1 MAFDIGVGGGQTAT
15 VNEPQ
20 RGAFDSNLGGALQFG
35 AAHVVYKILEG
46 MGGAIGAF
54 AAGVLVEFMDRIEPS
69 LVKYTAPL
77 LDLLLDMDD
86 LDPKLRAF
94 LQPLRDPTDAGAA
107 AVLGGIAGQA
117 GGMMTGN
124 FLAPLLQGVTQAAHR
139 GTRNTMLGV
148 SELFQARRRGE
159 ITDDQLQFGLASHG
173 YTDQAMYW
181 LAEISKPRPGVGDLV
196 TARFRGGIT
205 LDEYHEQ
212 MTAYGF
218 NIADSDL
225 YLENA
230 RQLTDVGSAM
240 TLYRRGELNQGQFFE
255 KLALLGVDHE
265 AMVDLDTLKEL
276 IPGPT
281 DLVRMGLR
289 EAWDDQVAAQWG
301 YDADFPE
308 DFAVWME
315 KQGYSRDWSEKY
327 WRAHWVLPSVTNG
340 FEMFHRGIITE
351 DQLKELLRISD
362 IPAKWR
368 ENLVKVAYQPYTR
381 VDVRRM
387 HDMGILTDAELK
399 TAYMDLGYDDEKA
412 ENMKLFTIAYNDKA
426 GEGEMTEY
434 KELTRSVIVSA
445 YQKGIIAQDQAETRL
460 LDIGYEMDGIGL
472 ILSLAAW
479 QKDIDDIPD
488 PMPEYRRDL
497 KSMIEKAYSQRIISA
512 SEATDTLVGVGF
524 TEIEVAYMLSAVDLW
539 YGLDQSAEM
548 LKTIGDA
555 YITRGINRG
564 DAIAGLGQFGLPSA
578 MSEQKLAEWEVQR
591 HIRSRRATEAQY
603 RKALELE
610 VIGIEEYKE
619 NLRGLGYTEYD
630 IWMFTAMV
638 IGVEAAG
645 EPSETG
651 PTTLL
656 ER

>member
-1 MAFDIGVGGGQTAT
+1 MAFEIGTGGGQTAT
-15 VNEPQ
+15 VNEPN
-20 RGAFDSNLGGALQFG
+20 RGAFSSNLGGALQFG
-35 AAHVVYKILEG
+35 MAHVVYKILET

-54 AAGVLVEFMDRIEPS
+54 AAGVLVNFMDRIEPS
-69 LVKYTAPL
+69 LIKYSRPL
-77 LDLLLDMDD
+77 IDLMLDLDD
-86 LDPKLRAF
+86 LDPKLREF
-94 LQPLRDPTDAGAA
+94 FQQLREPTDAGAA
-107 AVLGGIAGQA
+107 AILGGMATQVS
-117 GGMMTGN
+117 GGVMGSVIGSLM
-124 FLAPLLQGVTQAAHR
+124 AYP
-139 GTRNTMLGV
+139 TMAINRATVPALPGV
-148 SELFQARRRGE
+148 SEAFAMNRRGDM
-159 ITDDQLQFGLASHG
+159 TDAQLDWVLKSLG
-173 YTDQAMYW
+173 YRDDFIRGFEGVT
-181 LAEISKPRPGVGDLV
+181 KPRAGIGDLLTGLYRKAISPERFMEMMHKYGLGDEDISV
-196 TARFRGGIT
+196 FLQNAQALPDIGEIMRGWFRGK
-205 LDEYHEQ
+205 
-212 MTAYGF
+212 
-218 NIADSDL
+218 
-225 YLENA
+225 
-230 RQLTDVGSAM
+230 LTDEGVTVG
-240 TLYRRGELNQGQFFE
+240 LE
-255 KLALLGVDHE
+255 KLGYKAGDI
-265 AMVDLDTLKEL
+265 AFLKSVARP
-276 IPGPT
+276 IPSPP

-289 EAWDDQVAAQWG
+289 EAFRDDIAAQFT
-301 YDADFPE
+301 YDEDFPADFGKYMAEHGYAPE
-308 DFAVWME
+308 WA
-315 KQGYSRDWSEKY
+315 KYY
-327 WRAHWVLPSVTNG
+327 WRAHWVLPSIGQG
-340 FEMFHRGIITE
+340 FEMMHRGIIESGEMQTL
-351 DQLKELLRISD
+351 LKISD
-362 IPAKWR
+362 IPKFWR
-368 ENLVKVAYQPYTR
+368 DRLMQMSYTPLTR

-387 HDMGILTDAELK
+387 HDFGVL
-399 TAYMDLGYDDEKA
+399 DDEAVYWSYRDIGYNDKDA
-412 ENMKLFTIAYNDKA
+412 ALMRDFTIAYNDKA

-497 KSMIEKAYSQRIISA
+497 KSMIDKAYSQRIISA